1 MSVSPPDAYGEV
13 HRTILTHVRAC
24 KVIGRVQLEADLQQ
38 IVAAVSQTTDSGDDS
53 DQAKIDDFI
62 STINSRITN
71 HGMKIT
77 QSRSQVTNETY
88 FLFVNTLSD
97 DIIKTNST
105 YSVGE
110 LDAIKKLI
118 DEIFESGLSYSI
130 GLVPATQVV
139 AATLNKPM
147 REAGVFIEDLVDQGW
162 LNITVHDQVILSMRG
177 LCELERY
184 LLDRYGI
191 TEQDGSVY
199 TCFQCKEIVTLGR
212 KCCRCHTAFHYKCG
226 DVWLKS
232 AKLGQCPRE
241 GCDFDW
247 NNAAEIIGVD
257 PDSVIAEENVESV
270 L

>member
-1 MSVSPPDAYGEV
+1 M
-13 HRTILTHVRAC
+13 RAC
-24 KVIGRVQLEADLQQ
+24 KVISRLRLEEDLQH
-38 IVAAVSQTTDSGDDS
+38 IVSAISQTTDPDDNSG
-53 DQAKIDDFI
+53 QTKIDHFV

-77 QSRSQVTNETY
+77 KSRSQVTNETY

-97 DIIKTNST
+97 DIIKNNST
-105 YSVGE
+105 YSVNE

-118 DEIFESGLSYSI
+118 DEIIESGLSYSI
-130 GLVPATQVV
+130 GLVPATQVI

-184 LLDRYGI
+184 LLDRYGT

-199 TCFQCKEIVTLGR
+199 TCFQCKEIVTLGK
-212 KCCRCHTAFHYKCG
+212 KCCRCHTSFHYKCG

-232 AKLGQCPRE
+232 LKLGQCPRD
-241 GCDFDW
+241 GCEFNW
-247 NNAAEIIGVD
+247 NDAAEIIGVE
-257 PDSVIAEENVESV
+257 PDSIIAEEDVESV